1 MKSFFTVLALP
12 ALFASTLAAP
22 TAIPADAAI
31 EKRQAAAAYAIV
43 DSLYTNIQQYTGA
56 INETAAGI
64 SSNSTTAQNAT
75 AATSFITNI
84 ESITTAVG
92 AATAE
97 VKLLPVASVV
107 RRQTEAAL
115 AGLVENLLLELSGA
129 LNRIVGTLG
138 LTSLLGSLNPLVS
151 SLSALLLSLE
161 PVVNNL
167 LALVQQL
174 VDGLLTGLS
183 VGLSGLVL

>member
-115 AGLVENLLLELSGA
+115 AGLVENLLLELSA
-129 LNRIVGTLG
+129 
-138 LTSLLGSLNPLVS
+138 SLLGSLNPLVS

>member
-43 DSLYTNIQQYTGA
+43 DSLYTNIQQYTD
-56 INETAAGI
+56 ETAAGI

-115 AGLVENLLLELSGA
+115 AGLVENLLLELSA
-129 LNRIVGTLG
+129 
-138 LTSLLGSLNPLVS
+138 SLLGSLNPLVS

>member
-12 ALFASTLAAP
+12 ALFASTFAAP

-43 DSLYTNIQQYTGA
+43 DSL
-56 INETAAGI
+56 
-64 SSNSTTAQNAT
+64 SNSTTAQNAT
-75 AATSFITNI
+75 AATSFITKI
-84 ESITTAVG
+84 EAITTAVD

-115 AGLVENLLLELSGA
+115 AGLVENLLLEVSGA
-129 LNRIVGTLG
+129 LNGIVGTLG